1 MLKKIFAPG
10 DDSACTHF
18 ALLLLRV
25 WLGVTMLS
33 CHGYEKL
40 VTFGKKA
47 GEFPDPLGVG
57 PAMSLALATFA
68 EFFCSLLLILGLL
81 TRLGALALAFNMAV
95 AFFVIH
101 NGALSGKHSGELA
114 FIYLA
119 GYVTLLFAG
128 PGRFSVDG
136 SLFGRTQPR
145 GAQRGN

>member
-10 DDSACTHF
+10 ADSACTHF

-33 CHGYEKL
+33 NHGYEKL
-40 VTFGKKA
+40 IHFRDKA
-47 GEFPDPLGVG
+47 GGFPDPLGVG
-57 PAMSLALATFA
+57 HAASLALVVFA

-81 TRLGALALAFNMAV
+81 TRLGALVLAINMAV

-101 NGALSGKHSGELA
+101 KGALSGEHSGELA

-136 SLFGRTQPR
+136 SLFSQGS
-145 GAQRGN
+145 QRAG